1 MTAADWSLA
10 PMIDTRDPHQDAL
23 VAFRNPSVRTVDV
36 AVIGGGAV
44 GVSTAWELARGG
56 ASVALLERGPE
67 LAWGCSAG
75 NAGIVGPS
83 HVVPLASPDA
93 VRDGLRWMTRPDSP
107 FYVRPSPAVVPW
119 LSRFAAASAPHRV
132 RRSRE
137 VLRDLAVRSAGLHAD
152 LAAAGLETGYRQAG
166 LLNVFSRESA
176 FAAARRDALL
186 DERDGIPHEVL
197 SAEDVPGRAPTFA
210 ADLAG
215 AILSPGE
222 AHCDPHRFVTAVGD
236 EARRAGVDIR
246 TGVEVLELRRSGG
259 RIESLWTTEGDIA
272 VGEVVVA
279 AGVWTPQFGS
289 QLGVELAIEAGK
301 GYHVDVPSGDGDPEL
316 PIWLHED
323 RVVITPLEGRVR
335 FAGTMELSG
344 VNHDVSRR
352 RVDAIG
358 AAVGRALPSLGSRP
372 PAHVWR
378 GLRPCTPDGLPV
390 IGRPPAIVNATL
402 AAGHGMWGLQLA
414 PVTAELVAS
423 VISGDDAADLIPLR
437 AGRFQLRDRSSA
449 KSPQPS
455 LAAAS

>member
-1 MTAADWSLA
+1 MSPARSG
-10 PMIDTRDPHQDAL
+10 RHDAT
-23 VAFRNPSVRTVDV
+23 VIHRNNALRGVDV

-44 GVSTAWELARGG
+44 GVCAAWELARGG

-83 HVVPLASPDA
+83 HVLPLASPAA

-119 LSRFAAASAPHRV
+119 LGRFAAASAPGRV

-137 VLRDLAVRSAGLHAD
+137 ALRALATRSAGLHAR
-152 LAAAGLETGYRQAG
+152 LASAGLDTGYRRAG

-176 FAAARRDALL
+176 FAGARREALA
-186 DERDGIPHEVL
+186 DERDGIAHEVL
-197 SAEDVPGRAPTFA
+197 TAEDLRAAAPGFA
-210 ADLAG
+210 ADFAG

-222 AHCDPHRFVTAVGD
+222 AHCDPHRFVTAVGN
-236 EARRAGVDIR
+236 EARAAGVDIR

-259 RIESLWTTEGDIA
+259 RVDSLWTTAGDIA
-272 VGEVVVA
+272 IGELVIA
-279 AGVWTPQFGS
+279 AGVWTPQFSS
-289 QLGVELAIEAGK
+289 QLGVELPIEAGK
-301 GYHVDVPSGDGDPEL
+301 GYHVDVPSGGDDPEL

-323 RVVITPLEGRVR
+323 RVVITPLDGRVR

-358 AAVGRALPSLGSRP
+358 AAVGRVLPSLASRP
-372 PAHVWR
+372 SAHVWR

-390 IGRPPAIVNATL
+390 IGRPPAIENATL

-414 PVTAELVAS
+414 PVTAELVGR
-423 VISGDDAADLIPLR
+423 VIAGDDDGSDMSPLR
-437 AGRFQLRDRSSA
+437 ADRFQIRDRPSGE
-449 KSPQPS
+449 QPRPFM
-455 LAAAS
+455 AGAP

>member
-1 MTAADWSLA
+1 MSPAWSGRHDVTV
-10 PMIDTRDPHQDAL
+10 ID
-23 VAFRNPSVRTVDV
+23 RNDSLRGVDV

-44 GVSTAWELARGG
+44 GVCVAWELARGG

-83 HVVPLASPDA
+83 HVLPLAGPAA

-119 LSRFAAASAPHRV
+119 LGRFAAASAPARV

-137 VLRDLAVRSAGLHAD
+137 VLRDLAIRSADLHAGLASAGLD
-152 LAAAGLETGYRQAG
+152 TGYRQAG

-186 DERDGIPHEVL
+186 DECDGIAHEVL
-197 SAEDVPGRAPTFA
+197 AAEDVRTPPFA
-210 ADLAG
+210 ADFAG

-222 AHCDPHRFVTAVGD
+222 AHCDPHRFVTAVGN
-236 EARRAGVDIR
+236 EARAAGVDIR
-246 TGVEVLELRRSGG
+246 TGVEVLELRKSGG
-259 RIESLWTTEGDIA
+259 WVDSLWTTAGDLPI
-272 VGEVVVA
+272 GELVIA
-279 AGVWTPQFGS
+279 AGVWTPRFSS
-289 QLGVELAIEAGK
+289 QLGVELPIEAGK
-301 GYHVDVPSGDGDPEL
+301 GYHVDVPSGEDPEL

-323 RVVITPLEGRVR
+323 RVVITPLDGRVR

-358 AAVGRALPSLGSRP
+358 AAVGRFLPSLASRP
-372 PAHVWR
+372 SAHVWR

-390 IGRPPAIVNATL
+390 IGRPPAIENATL

-414 PVTAELVAS
+414 PITAELVAR
-423 VISGDDAADLIPLR
+423 VIAGDDGGSDLSPLR
-437 AGRFQLRDRSSA
+437 ADRFQIRDRSPA
-449 KSPQPS
+449 EPPQPFM
-455 LAAAS
+455 AGAP

>member
-1 MTAADWSLA
+1 
-10 PMIDTRDPHQDAL
+10 MIDTRERRHAAVVMSPNKSM
-23 VAFRNPSVRTVDV
+23 RSVDV

-44 GVSTAWELARGG
+44 GVSTAWELAKGG

-67 LAWGCSAG
+67 LASGCSAG

-83 HVVPLASPDA
+83 HVIPLASPAA

-107 FYVRPSPAVVPW
+107 FYVRPSPAVLPW
-119 LSRFAAASAPHRV
+119 LSRFAAAAAPGRV

-137 VLRDLAVRSAGLHAD
+137 VLRALAVRSAGLHTE
-152 LAAAGLETGYRQAG
+152 LAAGGLDTGYRQTG
-166 LLNVFSRESA
+166 LLNVFSREAA
-176 FAAARRDALL
+176 FAGARTEAVI
-186 DERDGIPHEVL
+186 DERDGIAHEVL
-197 SAEDVPGRAPTFA
+197 TAEELRIAAPEFA
-210 ADLAG
+210 GDFAG
-215 AILSPGE
+215 AIFSPGE
-222 AHCDPHRFVTAVGD
+222 AHCDPHRFVTAVGH
-236 EARRAGVDIR
+236 EAWQAGVDIR

-259 RIESLWTTEGDIA
+259 RIDTLWTTAGDIA
-272 VGEVVVA
+272 IGELVVA
-279 AGVWTPQFGS
+279 AGVWTPGFSS
-289 QLGVELAIEAGK
+289 QLGVELPIEAGK

-323 RVVITPLEGRVR
+323 RVVITPLDGVVR

-358 AAVGRALPSLGSRP
+358 TAVGRALPSLASRP
-372 PAHVWR
+372 PVHVWR

-390 IGRPPAIVNATL
+390 IGRPPGIENATL

-414 PVTAELVAS
+414 PVTAELVAR
-423 VISGDDAADLIPLR
+423 VISGDDAADLVPLR

-449 KSPQPS
+449 TSPQP
-455 LAAAS
+455 LMAGAP